1 MLNPAFHFAVPPI
14 QGVILP
20 GDTQQIKFI
29 FKSEKPG
36 IKTELWQLNT
46 HPMLMQGA
54 SMQLTLRGVALYQD
68 ETADQR
74 LFLEVLYNYS
84 VSDFQGFSSIETSF

>member
-1 MLNPAFHFAVPPI
+1 
-14 QGVILP
+14 
-20 GDTQQIKFI
+20 
-29 FKSEKPG
+29 
-36 IKTELWQLNT
+36 
-46 HPMLMQGA
+46 
-54 SMQLTLRGVALYQD
+54 MQLTLRGVALYQD